1 MLEQASD
8 GGTDDAAAVDAFRE
22 RSPRH
27 ARALAWASETRALLR
42 ELPERNFSRAE
53 TQRIARQARWARL
66 TEPQRLAPAVGMVL
80 CIMFAAAVW
89 FTRTPET
96 APRVSVASVETPDTR
111 RYTTRSSGRKI
122 ALADGSTIWLDW
134 NTHVEVALS
143 PGLRQVTLER
153 GRALFTVSKDAQRP
167 FVVRAGGLTTQVTGT
182 EFVVQ
187 RQRRGP
193 VGVSVLEGSVDVSAN
208 DNRLSLVASEA
219 VELADGALARASM
232 ASSDEL
238 LAWRD
243 GRLVLRDVPLAEA
256 FRELEPYTAYRIDVT
271 QIEGLD
277 ARVSGTYFLERANDA
292 LQGLIQTHRLEFSQ
306 DRSRLVLA
314 PPVPTL
320 PDFP

>member
-1 MLEQASD
+1 
-8 GGTDDAAAVDAFRE
+8 
-22 RSPRH
+22 
-27 ARALAWASETRALLR
+27 
-42 ELPERNFSRAE
+42 
-53 TQRIARQARWARL
+53 
-66 TEPQRLAPAVGMVL
+66 
-80 CIMFAAAVW
+80 
-89 FTRTPET
+89 
-96 APRVSVASVETPDTR
+96 
-111 RYTTRSSGRKI
+111 
-122 ALADGSTIWLDW
+122 
-134 NTHVEVALS
+134 
-143 PGLRQVTLER
+143 
-153 GRALFTVSKDAQRP
+153 
-167 FVVRAGGLTTQVTGT
+167 
-182 EFVVQ
+182 
-187 RQRRGP
+187 
-193 VGVSVLEGSVDVSAN
+193 N

-271 QIEGLD
+271 KIEGLD